1 MSAYVNINQLKN
13 KKNINQKM
21 YANLANIDDN
31 IKNALFILDEG
42 DLLTQSITYAGL
54 NTEEL
59 HY

>member
-42 DLLTQSITYAGL
+42 DLLT
-54 NTEEL
+54 
-59 HY
+59 

>member
-1 MSAYVNINQLKN
+1 MSAYVNINQMKN

-42 DLLTQSITYAGL
+42 DLLT
-54 NTEEL
+54 
-59 HY
+59 